1 MIIQPVELEATG
13 REKQLINQPDSNW
26 QEVEAVLSGHEE
38 PVDVDLIML
47 DLPPFCMCIMKV
59 YILNNQFSQQSA
71 SSRKIRVL

>member
-38 PVDVDLIML
+38 PVDADLIML
-47 DLPPFCMCIMKV
+47 DLPPLCMCIVKV
-59 YILNNQFSQQSA
+59 YILNNQFSPQLA
-71 SSRKIRVL
+71 SSRKVCML

>member
-1 MIIQPVELEATG
+1 MIIQPVELEVAG

-26 QEVEAVLSGHEE
+26 REVEAVLSGHKE
-38 PVDVDLIML
+38 PVDADLIML
-47 DLPPFCMCIMKV
+47 DLPPLCTCIVKV

>member
-26 QEVEAVLSGHEE
+26 QEVKAVLSGHKK

-47 DLPPFCMCIMKV
+47 DLPPLCMCIMKV

-71 SSRKIRVL
+71 SSRKIHML